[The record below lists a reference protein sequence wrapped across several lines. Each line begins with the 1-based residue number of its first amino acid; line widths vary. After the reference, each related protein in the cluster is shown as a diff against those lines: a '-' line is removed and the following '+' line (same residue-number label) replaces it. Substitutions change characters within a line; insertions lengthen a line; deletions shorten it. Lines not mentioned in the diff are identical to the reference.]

1 MHWPRVLLGAA
12 LAVTTACSR
21 AGDPVPITPS
31 RGDMKTVSAEDL
43 ASAVHMNLYDYLV
56 AERPRWLRG
65 SQTSLGAQQ
74 VIVFLGETRLGGI
87 QTLKNLSTNTVLAAR
102 YFEASAAQQRFNGKD
117 LGPVI
122 QVISK

>member
-1 MHWPRVLLGAA
+1 MRWPRVLFGAA
-12 LAVTTACSR
+12 LALGTACSR

-31 RGDMKTVSAEDL
+31 RGDTKIVNAEEL

-65 SQTSLGAQQ
+65 SQTSLGASQ
-74 VIVFLGETRLGGI
+74 VMVFLDETRLGGI
-87 QTLKNLSTNTVLAAR
+87 QTLKNVSTNTVRLAR

-122 QVISK
+122 QVLTK